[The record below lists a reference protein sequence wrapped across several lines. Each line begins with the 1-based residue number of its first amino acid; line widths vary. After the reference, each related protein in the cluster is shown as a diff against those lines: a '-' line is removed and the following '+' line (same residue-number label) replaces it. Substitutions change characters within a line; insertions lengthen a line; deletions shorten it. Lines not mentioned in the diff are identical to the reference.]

1 MREKEFLPYLAELG
15 IEELKPMQRRAMEE
29 ISNRRD
35 MILLAPTGSGKTLA
49 FVLPVL
55 KLMRPPT
62 GRVQCIVIAPGR
74 ELVLQI
80 ASVFRTMAKGFKV
93 TELYGGHKAEDEKN
107 SLSVVPDIVV
117 ATPGRLLD
125 HAVRGNIDLTP
136 VRILVLDEFDK
147 SLELG
152 FEDEMR
158 RIVKRLKNVSHTIL
172 TSATDLDALPDFL
185 PLTAP
190 LRLDFRESRKERP
203 RLRVHCVDSDA
214 NDKLESLLSLLSTLA
229 EKDGGPERA
238 IVFVNYRES
247 ADRVYNWLRKHCV
260 DCARYHGG
268 MEQRDREKAIEMFNN
283 GSTPMLVATDL
294 AARGLDIEQV
304 RHIIHYHQ
312 PLTPE
317 TFTHRNGRTARANAD
332 GDVYVIVGPEEDV
345 ADCITFDDTFH
356 TAATDT
362 PLRSG
367 IATLYIAAGKKEKL
381 SKKDI
386 LGFLTKECGL
396 TGTDVG
402 KILTADHYSLAAV
415 PRDRLRDVLD
425 TAAKCKIKGKKI
437 KFTAAEA

>member
-1 MREKEFLPYLAELG
+1 MREKEFLPYLAELE
-15 IEELKPMQRRAMEE
+15 IEELKPMQRHAMEK
-29 ISNRRD
+29 ISNHRD
-35 MILLAPTGSGKTLA
+35 LVLLAPTGSGKTLA
-49 FVLPVL
+49 FILPVL

-62 GRVQCIVIAPGR
+62 GRVQCAVIVPGR
-74 ELVLQI
+74 ELVIQI

-107 SLSVVPDIVV
+107 SLATVPDIVV

-147 SLELG
+147 CLELG

-172 TSATDLDALPDFL
+172 TSATDIETLPDFL
-185 PLTAP
+185 PIAEP
-190 LRLDFRESRKERP
+190 LRLDFSGLRKERP
-203 RLRVHCVDSDA
+203 RLRVHRVDSDA

-229 EKDGGPERA
+229 EKDGRPERA
-238 IVFVNYRES
+238 IIFVNYRES
-247 ADRVYNWLRKHCV
+247 ADRVFNWLRKHSV

-268 MEQRDREKAIEMFNN
+268 MDQRDREKAIEMFNN
-283 GSTPMLVATDL
+283 GSTPVLVATDL
-294 AARGLDIEQV
+294 AARGLDIEKV

-345 ADCITFDDTFH
+345 AECINFDDTFH
-356 TAATDT
+356 TASSDT

-367 IATLYIAAGKKEKL
+367 TATIYIAAGKKEKL

-396 TGTDVG
+396 SGSDVG
-402 KILTADHYSLAAV
+402 KILTADHYSLAAI
-415 PRDRLRDVLD
+415 PRHRLAEVLA
-425 TAAKCKIKGKKI
+425 TAGKCKIKGKKI
-437 KFTAAEA
+437 KFTAAET

>member
-190 LRLDFRESRKERP
+190 LRMSKCCCPSGLVWVR
-203 RLRVHCVDSDA
+203 
-214 NDKLESLLSLLSTLA
+214 
-229 EKDGGPERA
+229 G
-238 IVFVNYRES
+238 
-247 ADRVYNWLRKHCV
+247 
-260 DCARYHGG
+260 
-268 MEQRDREKAIEMFNN
+268 Q
-283 GSTPMLVATDL
+283 GS
-294 AARGLDIEQV
+294 
-304 RHIIHYHQ
+304 
-312 PLTPE
+312 
-317 TFTHRNGRTARANAD
+317 
-332 GDVYVIVGPEEDV
+332 
-345 ADCITFDDTFH
+345 
-356 TAATDT
+356 
-362 PLRSG
+362 
-367 IATLYIAAGKKEKL
+367 
-381 SKKDI
+381 
-386 LGFLTKECGL
+386 
-396 TGTDVG
+396 
-402 KILTADHYSLAAV
+402 
-415 PRDRLRDVLD
+415 
-425 TAAKCKIKGKKI
+425 
-437 KFTAAEA
+437 